1 MSQQYNP
8 SDYTD
13 EDEGMGGRFWLAI
26 AGICVGTVCAA
37 LIVLIIFGWFWS
49 RWGLLGALIAFFLVL
64 LGIGYLWDRH
74 EKARKARLY
83 AETE

>member
-1 MSQQYNP
+1 MSQYDP
-8 SDYTD
+8 SDYSD
-13 EDEGMGGRFWLAI
+13 EDDGLGGRFWLGI

-37 LIVLIIFGWFWS
+37 LIVLIIFGAFWN
-49 RWGLLGALIAFFLVL
+49 RWGLFGALIAFFLVL
-64 LGIGYLWDRH
+64 LVIGYLWDRH

>member
-1 MSQQYNP
+1 MSNYDP
-8 SDYTD
+8 SDYDDD
-13 EDEGMGGRFWLAI
+13 EKLGGRFWLAI
-26 AGICVGTVCAA
+26 AGLAVGAVCAA

-74 EKARKARLY
+74 EKGRRAGY
-83 AETE
+83 STE